1 MSTFD
6 EFDEKVC
13 LKVQRAGIT
22 EIFRLRGGVVKFGYA
37 PGGEHD
43 LVLHDS
49 RLEDVQGV
57 IERKDESAE
66 PGFTP
71 YHLKASSSGI
81 EVEGVRLPPREAAA
95 IRLKYGQRIEVGR
108 YLLTVE
114 RDEASA
120 PASTLPAQGANG
132 AAQGASAWPI
142 PDALQ
147 DYLATSQLFLNY
159 LPEIYRSNEA
169 GERVAQPFLSRY
181 LALFES
187 VFLPLKW
194 TVENFGLWLQ
204 PRSAPPEA
212 LPWLAGWYGLPVAL
226 DPLLKEET
234 QRELLAR
241 LPSFLARKG
250 TLVGL
255 RDLLALYTGVTP
267 AIQEI
272 DGAPRFAVTFA
283 PKPENWGTL
292 RAQVMRLIDWF
303 KPVHT
308 TFTLE

>member
-1 MSTFD
+1 MST
-6 EFDEKVC
+6 FDEKVC

-22 EIFRLRGGVVKFGYA
+22 EIFRLRGAVVKFGYA

-114 RDEASA
+114 HDEASA
-120 PASTLPAQGANG
+120 SAPTLPAEG
-132 AAQGASAWPI
+132 AAQGASVWPI
-142 PDALQ
+142 PEPLQ
-147 DYLATSQLFLNY
+147 AYLATSQLFLHY

-169 GERVAQPFLSRY
+169 GERMAQPFLSRY

-194 TVENFGLWLQ
+194 TVENFDLGLE
-204 PRSAPPEA
+204 PRSAPPET
-212 LPWLAGWYGLPVAL
+212 LPWLAGWYGLPFAL
-226 DPLLKEET
+226 DILLEET
-234 QRELLAR
+234 QRELLVH
-241 LPSFLARKG
+241 LPHFLACKG

-283 PKPENWGTL
+283 PKPANWETL
-292 RAQVMRLIDWF
+292 RAQVIRLIDWF

>member
-1 MSTFD
+1 MST
-6 EFDEKVC
+6 FDEKVC
-13 LKVQRAGIT
+13 LKVQRAGLT
-22 EIFRLRGGVVKFGYA
+22 EIFRLRGAVVKFGYA

-57 IERKDESAE
+57 IERKDASASA
-66 PGFTP
+66 GFTP
-71 YHLKASSSGI
+71 YHLKASSSGV

-95 IRLKYGQRIEVGR
+95 IRLKYGQQIKVGR
-108 YLLTVE
+108 YVLTVE
-114 RDEASA
+114 REEASA
-120 PASTLPAQGANG
+120 PAPTLRAGGATGATQGAF
-132 AAQGASAWPI
+132 AWPI
-142 PDALQ
+142 PEPLQ
-147 DYLATSQLFLNY
+147 AYLATSQLFLNY

-169 GERVAQPFLSRY
+169 GERMAQPFLSRY

-194 TVENFGLWLQ
+194 TVENFALWLQ

-226 DPLLKEET
+226 DSLPPET
-234 QRELLAR
+234 QRELLVR
-241 LPSFLARKG
+241 LPYFLARKG
-250 TLVGL
+250 TLAGL
-255 RDLLALYTGVTP
+255 CALLALYTGVTP
-267 AIQEI
+267 AIQESE
-272 DGAPRFAVTFA
+272 GESRFVVTFA
-283 PKPENWGTL
+283 PKPQNWETQ
-292 RAQVMRLIDWF
+292 RAQVIRLINWF